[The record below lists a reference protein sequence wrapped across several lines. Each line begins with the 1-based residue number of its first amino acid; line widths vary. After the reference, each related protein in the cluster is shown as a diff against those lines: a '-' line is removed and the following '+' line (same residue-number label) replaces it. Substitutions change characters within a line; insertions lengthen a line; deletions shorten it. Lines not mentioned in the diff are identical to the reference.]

1 MVVLVTITGATDCET
16 PRAFGVGGLVLLWQE
31 QEQRP
36 GRQGLRA
43 GAELRLR
50 LRAVLQ
56 EQENLPGR
64 QGQGKV

>member
-1 MVVLVTITGATDCET
+1 MRTAAGLLDVEVRGPVL
-16 PRAFGVGGLVLLWQE
+16 RWQE

-50 LRAVLQ
+50 AVSQ
-56 EQENLPGR
+56 EQEKLWGR
-64 QGQGKV
+64 QGLKAGAE